1 MVGIFNYT
9 ICGGLALKKINI
21 GVNCLSFDVSKKNGA
36 LEVLMNLSK
45 GWGEL
50 GYDYYLTFFCYEEH
64 ARQISALCPNAV
76 IVKFKN
82 KITGKHRGL
91 ETIKLQT
98 CLFHSIYKK
107 YDLDMIFFTLT
118 SIGWLKYDV
127 PVVLIPHDIQVV
139 SHPDNYFTHS
149 VKDKIEY
156 LFNYLEYKRNF
167 KILNKIIA
175 ISDIDKKEIETY
187 YPFTQNKLV
196 KIYDPIG
203 KEIPD
208 VINISKRP
216 YIMATNIQYKHKN
229 ILTLVKAFEL
239 FHRKKKQY
247 KLYLVGKESKATQEL
262 HDYIRQ
268 HKLEGCI
275 KFLGYISDEEL
286 IRLWADTS
294 LYVNPSLYEGFG
306 MTSVESLMMG
316 APTLL
321 SDIQVHREVTENL
334 AFYFKNLFDYQELA
348 EIIENIVDMPLREDV
363 LKKNSMIMRKKYDYK
378 MIAQQYWNTFNI
390 IIDKG

>member
-1 MVGIFNYT
+1 M
-9 ICGGLALKKINI
+9 KKINI
-21 GVNCLSFDVSKKNGA
+21 GVNCLSFDVRKKNGA

-50 GYDYYLTFFCYEEH
+50 GYDHYLTFFCYEEH
-64 ARQISALCPNAV
+64 AKQISVLCPKAT

-82 KITGKHRGL
+82 KIVGKHRGL
-91 ETIKLQT
+91 ETIKVQT
-98 CLFHSIYKK
+98 CLFHSVYKK

-127 PVVLIPHDIQVV
+127 PVALIPHDIQTV
-139 SHPDNYFTHS
+139 SHPENYFTHS
-149 VKDKIEY
+149 VKDRVEH

-167 KILNKIIA
+167 KISDKIIA
-175 ISDIDKKEIETY
+175 ISDFDKKEIEMH
-187 YPFTQNKLV
+187 YPFTRNKIV

-208 VINISKRP
+208 VINIHKMP
-216 YIMATNIQYKHKN
+216 YIIATNIQYKHKN
-229 ILTLVKAFEL
+229 IITLIKAFEL

-247 KLYLVGKESKATQEL
+247 ILYLVGKESKATQEL
-262 HDYIRQ
+262 HDYISQ
-268 HKLEGCI
+268 HKLEECI

-286 IRLWADTS
+286 TRLWANAS

-321 SDIQVHREVTENL
+321 SDIQVHREVTDNL
-334 AFYFKNLFDYQELA
+334 AFYFKNLYDYQELA
-348 EIIENIVDMPLREDV
+348 EVIENIVDKPQREDV
-363 LKKNSMIMRKKYDYK
+363 LNSNCMIMKKKYNYK
-378 MIAQQYWNTFNI
+378 KIAQQYWDVFTTM
-390 IIDKG
+390 IDKE